1 MFADKLWI
9 SETEHWVTI
18 AKKKGATTRSYKD
31 DKQTAHQN
39 LNLS

>member
-1 MFADKLWI
+1 MLADKLWI
-9 SETEHWVTI
+9 SETEHWVTT
-18 AKKKGATTRSYKD
+18 AKKGATTRSYKD